1 MIGMHHTRSK
11 DVAAPHLRLHFRRTR
26 MGAQLHSVSARGE
39 GNLCS
44 VSPSFRH
51 GAGRVN
57 DDRVPPFF
65 PAGRRRC
72 ISLQRGAAPKKIVT
86 PIAAGAVAGVPP
98 AIIDPARSIPGERIV
113 FLNSGGDDDDR
124 TAYRG
129 TAGGAQRQRRS
140 GGAQADRG
148 GTGGGIAAARRT
160 RRQADS
166 SLTIGKANSGRSV
179 DAALL
184 PLPFRCSLRGAG
196 GGAQAGIADR
206 SSFAAKSR
214 KGAEK
219 CHSGR
224 RRDKRGDGACP
235 SCGWFYVTFC
245 AVASGGVPSLPS
257 NYPAISIVDAPSLA
271 DFRREARP

>member
-1 MIGMHHTRSK
+1 MIGMHYTRSPEE
-11 DVAAPHLRLHFRRTR
+11 APPHLHLNSRRTG
-26 MGAQLHSVSARGE
+26 MGAQLHSVSVWGE
-39 GNLCS
+39 DNLCS
-44 VSPSFRH
+44 VSPSFRY

-65 PAGRRRC
+65 PAGRCRC
-72 ISLQRGAAPKKIVT
+72 ISVQLGAAPKKIVT

-129 TAGGAQRQRRS
+129 TSGGAAGQRRS

-160 RRQADS
+160 RRQADKG
-166 SLTIGKANSGRSV
+166 LTIGKANSGRSV

-184 PLPFRCSLRGAG
+184 PLPFRCSLRGAA

-214 KGAEK
+214 KWAEK
-219 CHSGR
+219 YHSGR

-245 AVASGGVPSLPS
+245 AVAPRGAPSLPS
-257 NYPAISIVDAPSLA
+257 NYPAISIVEAPSLA
-271 DFRREARP
+271 DFRREAR

>member
-1 MIGMHHTRSK
+1 MNGMHHTRSPEGS
-11 DVAAPHLRLHFRRTR
+11 APHFRLHFRRTH
-26 MGAQLHSVSARGE
+26 MGAPLHGVSVWGE

-44 VSPSFRH
+44 VLPSFRH
-51 GAGRVN
+51 GSGRVN
-57 DDRVPPFF
+57 DDRVPPFS

-98 AIIDPARSIPGERIV
+98 AIIDPARSIPGTRIV

-124 TAYRG
+124 TTYRG
-129 TAGGAQRQRRS
+129 TAGGAAGQRRS

-166 SLTIGKANSGRSV
+166 GLTIGKANSGRSV

-219 CHSGR
+219 YHSGR

-235 SCGWFYVTFC
+235 SCGWFYMTFC
-245 AVASGGVPSLPS
+245 AVASADVPSLPS
-257 NYPAISIVDAPSLA
+257 NYPAISIVEAPSLA
-271 DFRREARP
+271 VFRRETR

>member
-1 MIGMHHTRSK
+1 MIGMRHTRSPEE
-11 DVAAPHLRLHFRRTR
+11 APPHHHLNSRRTG
-26 MGAQLHSVSARGE
+26 MGAPLHSVSVWGE

-51 GAGRVN
+51 GTGRVN

-72 ISLQRGAAPKKIVT
+72 ISLERGAAPKKIVT

-98 AIIDPARSIPGERIV
+98 AIIDPARSIPGTRIV
-113 FLNSGGDDDDR
+113 FHASGGDDDDR
-124 TAYRG
+124 TTYRG
-129 TAGGAQRQRRS
+129 TAGGAAGQRRS

-166 SLTIGKANSGRSV
+166 GLTIGKANSGRSV

-206 SSFAAKSR
+206 SSFASNSR

-219 CHSGR
+219 YHSGR
-224 RRDKRGDGACP
+224 RRDKRGGGACP
-235 SCGWFYVTFC
+235 SCGWFYVTFR
-245 AVASGGVPSLPS
+245 AVALGGVPSLPS
-257 NYPAISIVDAPSLA
+257 NYPAISIVEAPSLA